1 MESKI
6 ELTERLRREGR
17 WAEASKL
24 KDTALADFRAKGM
37 KRSDAAE
44 AAWAAMAEAYPPL
57 PVAEGRAEPAAGTP
71 EAMTTDAPPIPW
83 WDLPT
88 EGDFDEEVRWV
99 HQQYILIIDESP
111 RGCVIHWERATKKP
125 PSTGA
130 CSLARW
136 AADNRTAFYKDLLPK
151 TMAKANVNQEEEA
164 AIREERLKIEE
175 VRGILGQM
183 NKQIAEDLAKDLH
196 TDVPAAVQKRVHEVV
211 STWSQSTWDHAP
223 VSIPDDARASL
234 EAHICGLVRDCIA
247 AVGPS
252 SVGK

>member
-1 MESKI
+1 MTESKI

-17 WAEASKL
+17 WAEASRL

-37 KRSDAAE
+37 KRDEAAE

-57 PVAEGRAEPAAGTP
+57 PVAEGPADPAAGAP

-83 WDLPT
+83 SDLPT

-99 HQQYILIIDESP
+99 HQQYILIIEETP
-111 RGCVIHWERATKKP
+111 HGRVIHWERARKKP

-151 TMAKANVNQEEEA
+151 TMAKPSLNQEEEA
-164 AIREERLKIEE
+164 NLREAEMRAEEIE
-175 VRGILGQM
+175 
-183 NKQIAEDLAKDLH
+183 
-196 TDVPAAVQKRVHEVV
+196 AVLRKYDRK
-211 STWSQSTWDHAP
+211 P
-223 VSIPDDARASL
+223 P
-234 EAHICGLVRDCIA
+234 
-247 AVGPS
+247 
-252 SVGK
+252 K